1 MKTLTNIGGQI
12 EQDGSIN
19 FITDSDGFCKDT
31 PTDPTTNAPTASST
45 PTLAVPSS
53 AADPESTVV

>member
-31 PTDPTTNAPTASST
+31 PTDPTTNAPTAT
-45 PTLAVPSS
+45 TLAVPSS
-53 AADPESTVV
+53 AAPESTVA